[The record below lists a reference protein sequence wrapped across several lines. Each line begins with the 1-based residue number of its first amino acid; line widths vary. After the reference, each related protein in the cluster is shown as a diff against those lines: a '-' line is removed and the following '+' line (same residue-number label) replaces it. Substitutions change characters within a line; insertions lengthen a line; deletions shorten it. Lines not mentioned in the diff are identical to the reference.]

1 MMPVKPSSDSRAVC
15 DDLGLTDDLHITLW
29 STDRKYRLTIAYFAE
44 NSEGYYLQFVG
55 DRPLDKRVNWRR
67 FRKLIE
73 MGQKLADATYK
84 KERKAR

>member
-1 MMPVKPSSDSRAVC
+1 MMPVKPSSDSRAIC
-15 DDLGLTDDLHITLW
+15 DDLELTEYLHITLW
-29 STDRKYRLTIAYFAE
+29 STDRTYRWTIAYFAK

-73 MGQKLADATYK
+73 KGQKLADALYK
-84 KERKAR
+84 KEHKAK